1 MWYLM
6 EQLVWFLL
14 VAFVVGLVVGWVTT
28 THKSV

>member
-28 THKSV
+28 TRKPV